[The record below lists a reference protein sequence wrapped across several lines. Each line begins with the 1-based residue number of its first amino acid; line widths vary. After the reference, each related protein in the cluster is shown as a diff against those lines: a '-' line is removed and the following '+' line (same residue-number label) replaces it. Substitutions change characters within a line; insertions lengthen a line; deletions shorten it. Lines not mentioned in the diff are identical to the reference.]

1 MLLHHAH
8 LVNVQLDGQ
17 TESCLVKA
25 VQWDH
30 LGANIIHVDL
40 ARVDLSEEV
49 EVEVGIEFVG
59 EPKAIAT
66 PGSVLNHERDALWI
80 KTRADNIPE
89 TITVDQSQVNAD
101 SPLTVADIPMPEGVV
116 CIDDPETVVVS
127 IATVAELP
135 EGDDEAGAGAE
146 PEVIGRKEDGEGNSE

>member
-1 MLLHHAH
+1 M
-8 LVNVQLDGQ
+8 
-17 TESCLVKA
+17 
-25 VQWDH
+25 
-30 LGANIIHVDL
+30 
-40 ARVDLSEEV
+40 SEF
-49 EVEVGIEFVG
+49 VGIEFVG

-135 EGDDEAGAGAE
+135 EGCSVRVAKGDHEAAGGSILGLMMLGAAKGDMIEIIVTGEDAE
-146 PEVIGRKEDGEGNSE
+146 PVIENLAAMVEDGFGEP